1 MTILTTPH
9 DHVPRADKSTVQA
22 AIPTELYQ
30 NLFCKR
36 FPMRGAQIAIITT
49 LLDWFDRKLTSR
61 SVPTDFDVNNETLA
75 QQLLNDLNNDE
86 LTTISTL

>member
-1 MTILTTPH
+1 
-9 DHVPRADKSTVQA
+9 
-22 AIPTELYQ
+22 
-30 NLFCKR
+30 
-36 FPMRGAQIAIITT
+36 MRGAQIAIITT